1 MKTRRSKTPLSAL
14 SRISL
19 SFLLS
24 VSLPVL
30 QAVAQPGEEGPSA
43 FKAMGVVIP
52 PPAPDRS
59 ATEGEGP
66 FDRLVIDNVML
77 VNGLGAP
84 PRGPVSIV
92 VTGNGGVTSARRG
105 RGARGRAAW
114 PWRVGLAE
122 RSTARRVTQRGAG
135 RVRRRNHDTL

>member
-1 MKTRRSKTPLSAL
+1 MSNGITFVVKTKNNTARLHLPLIAFVEVIMKTRRSKTPLSAL

-24 VSLPVL
+24 VSLPAL

-77 VNGLGAP
+77 VNGLGRTASRP
-84 PRGPVSIV
+84 SFYCGD
-92 VTGNGGVTSARRG
+92 GKHH
-105 RGARGRAAW
+105 
-114 PWRVGLAE
+114 
-122 RSTARRVTQRGAG
+122 RSNFELPTQA
-135 RVRRRNHDTL
+135 

>member
-24 VSLPVL
+24 VSLPAL
-30 QAVAQPGEEGPSA
+30 QAAAQPGEEGPSA

-66 FDRLVIDNVML
+66 AE
-77 VNGLGAP
+77 GLRAEGVSEAAVSMRGAEEALAQ
-84 PRGPVSIV
+84 
-92 VTGNGGVTSARRG
+92 ARRALRPPERRPDRPVG
-105 RGARGRAAW
+105 QHSLGQAAHSVRVPARPRK
-114 PWRVGLAE
+114 
-122 RSTARRVTQRGAG
+122 ARRRAS
-135 RVRRRNHDTL
+135 